1 MNNIIKIIM
10 TTVLLTGFSSASVAA
25 WADSS
30 NTSEVR
36 LVATIDNG
44 PAFRPVEWKVFRTN
58 NPGKLIAE
66 ENRHSFTLRSIKP
79 GRYTA
84 VVKRDG
90 TIRSRD
96 FYVMADTT
104 SRVRIPIDD

>member
-1 MNNIIKIIM
+1 MQNILKLIV
-10 TTVLLTGFSSASVAA
+10 TATLLTGFSSASVAA
-25 WADSS
+25 WADN

-44 PAFRPVEWKVFRTN
+44 PALQPLEWTVFRVD
-58 NPGKLIAE
+58 NPSNVIKK
-66 ENRHSFTLRSIKP
+66 NRRHSFTLREMKP

-84 VVKRDG
+84 IVKRGDE
-90 TIRSRD
+90 TRRRD

-104 SRVRIPIDD
+104 SRVRIPVD

>member
-1 MNNIIKIIM
+1 MSNIIKLIV
-10 TTVLLTGFSSASVAA
+10 TATLLTGFSGASMAA
-25 WADSS
+25 WADN

-44 PAFRPVEWKVFRTN
+44 PALQPVEWTVFRVG
-58 NPGKLIAE
+58 NPSETIADKTR
-66 ENRHSFTLRSIKP
+66 RHSFTIHKVKP

-84 VVKRDG
+84 IVKRG
-90 TIRSRD
+90 NETRRRD

-104 SRVRIPIDD
+104 SRVRIPVD

>member
-1 MNNIIKIIM
+1 MNNIIKLII
-10 TTVLLTGFSSASVAA
+10 TTVLLTGFSSASIAA

-44 PAFRPVEWKVFRTN
+44 PALRPVEWTIFRVG
-58 NPGKLIAE
+58 NPSNPLFT
-66 ENRHSFTLRSIKP
+66 ENRHSFTLHSMKP

-84 VVKRDG
+84 VVNKDG
-90 TIRSRD
+90 EIRRRD

-104 SRVRIPIDD
+104 SRVRIPID